1 MASRESSLG
10 AWADKIPRVDGW
22 TGPATWD
29 APATYKVPLTP
40 DAVAHELKNVGILF
54 LMGLAV
60 LLVMGGLVALDL
72 DVILAG
78 ETTTGTLVELRPAPK
93 GCYAPVAAFTVA
105 GQRYRVKS
113 DKASKMVIYQ
123 VGDPIP
129 VRYHPDDP
137 TNAMIGGFRQL
148 FLVPTIIGSIGLGLV
163 LLAVGCG
170 VHILRRASRE
180 LAA

>member
-22 TGPATWD
+22 AGPATW
-29 APATYKVPLTP
+29 AKAEYNVPLTP
-40 DAVAHELKNVGILF
+40 DAVGRELRQAGVLF
-54 LMGLAV
+54 MMGLAA
-60 LLVMGGLVALDL
+60 LVVAGGLVALDL
-72 DVILAG
+72 DVILHG

-93 GCYAPVAAFTVA
+93 GCYAPVATFTVA
-105 GQRYRVKS
+105 GQRYRVQG
-113 DKASKMVIYQ
+113 DVASKTRLYE

-137 TNAMIGGFRQL
+137 TNAAIGGFFQL
-148 FLVPTIIGSIGLGLV
+148 YLFPTIIASLGLGFV